1 MGGEDNSKVTAAS
14 PVARPHL
21 YMSIWRLVLPLMV
34 AEVVASLELTMI
46 YAAMPSLIADFG
58 SASAA
63 GWLVTSFMLSAAAGA
78 ALFGRVGDLLG
89 RRRVLLAVL
98 AIATLGSLISSITR
112 DLGWLIAGRAMQG
125 AAGSIVPLCYGI
137 VRQHAEPLRVPF
149 AISLLAAVSSIAS
162 ATGLV
167 LGGLIIDFADWTM
180 IFKIT
185 TAMGAVAFIC
195 IVLFV
200 APDSQ
205 WNPRAVRDDLLGG
218 LLFVPAAVGLLLAID
233 NIGHAGFTDRMTLVW
248 GILALAALLAWIWRE
263 LTVKT
268 PLLNVRLL
276 ATRDIGMANAIFIAL
291 ALGAFQGGQIM
302 AIFGQQPPS
311 TGTGLGLSATAAG
324 FLLLPANIITAASYP
339 LVAKLNQSLGP
350 RLVAT
355 IGFLMII
362 VGFGSLIA
370 WHDNVAV
377 VMALLVIQA
386 VGLGIV
392 FVTIPMVIVSASP
405 ADRVSEATG
414 MMTVI
419 RATAM
424 AIGAQTVATLL
435 SAKGGHGAGPDN
447 FPAESDYI
455 AVFAFVCATAA
466 VGVLLARFLPQHL
479 ASREA

>member
-1 MGGEDNSKVTAAS
+1 MTTAATPAEGPAATPRAYVS
-14 PVARPHL
+14 V
-21 YMSIWRLVLPLMV
+21 WRLVLPLMV
-34 AEVVASLELTMI
+34 AEIVASLELTMI
-46 YAAMPSLIADFG
+46 YAAMRSLITDFG

-98 AIATLGSLISSITR
+98 AIATLGSVISSVTR
-112 DLGWLIAGRAMQG
+112 DLGWLIVGRAMQG

-137 VRQHAEPLRVPF
+137 VRQHAAPLKVPF
-149 AISLLAAVSSIAS
+149 GISLLAAASSLAS
-162 ATGLV
+162 AIGLV
-167 LGGLIIDFADWTM
+167 LGGLVIDFADWTM
-180 IFKIT
+180 IFKV
-185 TAMGAVAFIC
+185 TAVMGGVAFVC
-195 IVLFV
+195 IALFV
-200 APDSQ
+200 LPDSQ
-205 WNPRAVRDDLLGG
+205 WNPRAVREDLLGG
-218 LLFVPAAVGLLLAID
+218 LLFIPAAVGLLLAID
-233 NIGHAGFTDRMTLVW
+233 NIGHAGLRDPMTLIW
-248 GILALAALLAWIWRE
+248 GGLALASLAAWVWRE

-291 ALGAFQGGQIM
+291 AVGAFQGGQIM
-302 AIFGQQPPS
+302 ALFGQQPIS
-311 TGTGLGLSATAAG
+311 TGAGLGLSATAAG

-339 LVAKLNQSLGP
+339 LVAKFNQAVGP
-350 RLVAT
+350 RMVAT

-362 VGFGSLIA
+362 AGFSSLIF
-370 WHDNVAV
+370 HHGNVAI

-405 ADRVSEATG
+405 VDRVSEATG

-435 SAKGGHGAGPDN
+435 SVKGGHGAASTN
-447 FPAESDYI
+447 FPSERDYI
-455 AVFAFVCATAA
+455 IVFAFVCATAA
-466 VGVLLARFLPQHL
+466 VGVLLAQFLPKRL